1 MVCFCHAE
9 IINLQAEVFVIL
21 EKRIA
26 KNFSEKNVLENEY
39 NISKLKY
46 NVFAFMDKQDL
57 TLREL
62 SDKAELSYDTLK
74 TFLYGD
80 SRDCKLSTVIHLSK
94 AFGITIDE
102 LVEADTIDPVTVESL
117 KLSRELPIN
126 ALYLVRWFIRH
137 QISLYKD
144 IPKKHKV
151 ISVMNTVCTASGNVK
166 ISNEVESLDISDC
179 SLDVRSKVFIG
190 IKVPCDRYMPTYS
203 PYDTLL
209 IANDR
214 NATPQEHIV
223 VIDDGNLYIVKRKE
237 VIENGKKIP
246 KYFSIRDGKCRISES
261 EVDEIIGYVAAVHT
275 T

>member
-1 MVCFCHAE
+1 MVCFYHAE
-9 IINLQAEVFVIL
+9 IISSQTEVVVIL
-21 EKRIA
+21 EKRTA

-62 SDKAELSYDTLK
+62 SDKADLSYDTLK

-80 SRDCKLSTVIHLSK
+80 SRDCKLSTAIHLSK
-94 AFGITIDE
+94 AFNVTLDE
-102 LVEADTIDPVTVESL
+102 LVGADTIDQLTEESL
-117 KLSRELPIN
+117 KLSRELPMN

-137 QISLYKD
+137 QISIYKD
-144 IPKKHKV
+144 IPQKQKV
-151 ISVMNTVCTASGNVK
+151 ISVMNTVCLPSGNIKV
-166 ISNEVESLDISDC
+166 SNEVESLDISEYA
-179 SLDVRSKVFIG
+179 SDVRSKVFVG
-190 IKVPCDRYMPTYS
+190 IKIPCDRYMPTYS
-203 PYDTLL
+203 PYDTIL

-214 NATPQEHIV
+214 NAMPQEDIV
-223 VIDDGNLYIVKRKE
+223 IINDGNLYIVKKKE
-237 VIENGKKIP
+237 VIENGKKVA
-246 KYFSIRDGKCRISES
+246 KYYSIRDGKCRANEN